1 MCPESKIKR
10 SQTRL
15 AQAPYERLGVGKTI
29 SVVAHIKILK
39 SCFSSFNVVFILSDH
54 FFDFRPIFKCH
65 TQRMKESIESSG
77 ADLYGKSF
85 EKKWLILG
93 EAISRNL
100 ISFSFCRFP
109 DSGHFW
115 ITQKN
120 QNQSIQS
127 RKISCNWRFFFFF
140 PFISKGKNFRVEQKN
155 PYIVN
160 YWWAGTGVTNYIYST
175 ILVIPKIYVFLL
187 VYVTSILLLI
197 MRSEST
203 STAWV
208 VLSTAGSFSV
218 TWCKPE
224 HDAFQNLRRTC

>member
-127 RKISCNWRFFFFF
+127 RKISCNWRFFFLFF
-140 PFISKGKNFRVEQKN
+140 RLSQKER
-155 PYIVN
+155 
-160 YWWAGTGVTNYIYST
+160 
-175 ILVIPKIYVFLL
+175 ILESNKKIL
-187 VYVTSILLLI
+187 TLLI
-197 MRSEST
+197 TGELVQVSPTISI
-203 STAWV
+203 ALFW
-208 VLSTAGSFSV
+208 
-218 TWCKPE
+218 W
-224 HDAFQNLRRTC
+224 FQRFMYFFLFMLLQFCYW